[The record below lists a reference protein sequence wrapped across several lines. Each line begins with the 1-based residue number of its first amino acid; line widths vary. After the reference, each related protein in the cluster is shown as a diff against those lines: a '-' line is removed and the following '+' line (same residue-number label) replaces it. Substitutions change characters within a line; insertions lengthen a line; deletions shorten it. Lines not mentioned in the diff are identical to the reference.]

1 MTEEGREERGAL
13 TCREGDRGDD
23 RRAGPC
29 EELSEFTCSS
39 GGELCACDSVCE
51 VNDTAAN
58 STLLLFIPAAKAV
71 RR

>member
-1 MTEEGREERGAL
+1 M

-23 RRAGPC
+23 GRAGLC

-39 GGELCACDSVCE
+39 GGEPRVFVCVCVCE
-51 VNDTAAN
+51 VNDAAAAAN
-58 STLLLFIPAAKAV
+58 STLLLFIPEAKAV